1 MDEKDPLDEI
11 IEEKLSRPEI
21 LKLRAAREIGEAE
34 FLLLFSLDNR
44 HFFRKILLGIGEY
57 HLPFDSTVPEDAC
70 FTNVPMLMDAMY
82 SLYGKYPRYHFD
94 RLFVFGLQSMLSTR
108 FELYYVLYLLHYHL
122 ECEEKGR
129 AAFTVDA
136 APMLERAAGYLRDE
150 REREYL
156 RRNRNYDGSLYED
169 GVLGLFRDYNEL
181 FARRAGVS
189 ILPEEETERADRGAR
204 GKRRR

>member
-1 MDEKDPLDEI
+1 MDERDPLDEI

-21 LKLRAAREIGEAE
+21 LKLRAAGEIREAE

-57 HLPFDSTVPEDAC
+57 HLPFDSTVPADAC
-70 FTNVPMLMDAMY
+70 FTNVPLLMDAMY
-82 SLYGKYPRYHFD
+82 SLYGKFPRYHFD

-108 FELYYVLYLLHYHL
+108 FELFYALYLLHYHL

-129 AAFTVDA
+129 ASFTIDA
-136 APMLERAAGYLRDE
+136 APILEKAAVYLRDE
-150 REREYL
+150 GYRSICRKN
-156 RRNRNYDGSLYED
+156 RRYDADRYED
-169 GVLGLFRDYNEL
+169 GELGLFRHYNEL

-189 ILPEEETERADRGAR
+189 ILPEEETERADRRASR
-204 GKRRR
+204 KRRR